1 MSTAEEDPTRRPEN
15 VPPSAPKKKGKN
27 KRKKTIKEVQETNQR
42 EEVMNAF
49 KQKIEQ
55 IQVDLKR
62 NFETQLVE
70 LIAKLAAK
78 QAEAANTNVASA
90 STNEENK

>member
-15 VPPSAPKKKGKN
+15 VPPSAPKKKGK
-27 KRKKTIKEVQETNQR
+27 KKGKKTIKEVQETNQR